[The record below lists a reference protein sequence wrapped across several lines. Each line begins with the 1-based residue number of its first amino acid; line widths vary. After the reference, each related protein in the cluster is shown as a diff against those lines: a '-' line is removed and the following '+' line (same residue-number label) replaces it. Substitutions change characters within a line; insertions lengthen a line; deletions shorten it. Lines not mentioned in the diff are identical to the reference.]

1 MKLSKLNSIEAGS
14 NANACLSLLEQ
25 LEVMDKS
32 RLCLTLRS
40 PDAEMTLEEKQQL
53 YDEQKIRILNFV
65 ELLHDSL
72 LLSVVS
78 FDLTAHLVV
87 NVNL

>member
-1 MKLSKLNSIEAGS
+1 MNLSKLNSIEAGS

-25 LEVMDKS
+25 LEVIDRS
-32 RLCLTLRS
+32 RLCLTLQS

-53 YDEQKIRILNFV
+53 YDEQKLRILNFV

-72 LLSVVS
+72 ITEHGKVLLCLYQC
-78 FDLTAHLVV
+78 D
-87 NVNL
+87 